1 MGDLGFVSGLHQL
14 PNPLIPQ
21 TLSFTMSTATTTT
34 DTLDPTVRTLL
45 YDIQR
50 VSGAL
55 RILKQKCGEGNTSVN
70 SRALGSPLGGLDS
83 YSLREIL
90 DRLFG
95 ESDGGSSLTNW
106 ADACDHAPFKLYKSY
121 RENIVEV
128 GVNFLAPFG

>member
-1 MGDLGFVSGLHQL
+1 M
-14 PNPLIPQ
+14 N
-21 TLSFTMSTATTTT
+21 TTTTTTT

-50 VSGAL
+50 VSDAL

-128 GVNFLAPFG
+128 GISIKTRTLSPGHGVHCSLLCATLSLHFPS

>member
-1 MGDLGFVSGLHQL
+1 M
-14 PNPLIPQ
+14 NTI
-21 TLSFTMSTATTTT
+21 TTP

-45 YDIQR
+45 HDIQR
-50 VSGAL
+50 VSDAL
-55 RILKQKCGEGNTSVN
+55 RLLKQKCGEGNTSTN

-95 ESDGGSSLTNW
+95 ESDGGTSLSNW
-106 ADACDHAPFKLYKSY
+106 ADACDHAPFKLYKNY

-128 GVNFLAPFG
+128 GATHPF

>member
-1 MGDLGFVSGLHQL
+1 
-14 PNPLIPQ
+14 
-21 TLSFTMSTATTTT
+21 MSAATTTT

-50 VSGAL
+50 VSDAL

-106 ADACDHAPFKLYKSY
+106 ADACDHAPFKLYKGY

-128 GVNFLAPFG
+128 GANFFAPFG